1 MDGHGQCLLEDLPA
15 ARPVRPGDRVVF
27 SCPDDQVMA
36 RVNMRHSADMAE
48 VTQLQAQLSRLQMQ
62 GQLVAVRHSSVRAGE
77 VVVASWREDRN
88 LYRAVVDRRRGDGC
102 DLTFI
107 DFGNRD
113 FTPWSEIYSVP
124 SSLRSYK
131 VCHLLINVLIM
142 SNILSVAKGVVPLC
156 GAVRR
161 AAGQDGVC

>member
-1 MDGHGQCLLEDLPA
+1 MNLSDVLVDLGVAEVSVGGGVSTDGHGQCLLEDLPA

-48 VTQLQAQLSRLQMQ
+48 VTQLQAQLARLQP
-62 GQLVAVRHSSVRAGE
+62 QLVAVRNSSVRTGE

-131 VCHLLINVLIM
+131 VCH
-142 SNILSVAKGVVPLC
+142 ILSN
-156 GAVRR
+156 
-161 AAGQDGVC
+161 